1 MINNLKII
9 YDSIH
14 KSIGIPKH
22 ILPVISEKVFQ
33 RLTGVKQLGL
43 TYLVFPGAMHTRFEH
58 SIGTYHLSTRVSQE
72 INISEHD
79 ALTLQYSSLLHDSGH
94 GPFSHTFD
102 MILKNFYK
110 TNHVEISSK
119 IILGDILY
127 KGENNIPYTMEK
139 NDVSPKEVVN
149 ILKGENLKEE
159 KKYLHEIIDGE
170 ADIDQ
175 IDYLLRDS
183 YHTGVALGSIDHER
197 LIKSFE
203 IFNGHL
209 VVGKK
214 GINAAEGLTVGRN
227 LMYSSVYFHKT
238 VRIAEVMLERAI
250 ELKLLSLNNL
260 EDIYLYDD
268 AELIQ
273 WLMQSEGISRE
284 LAERIRFRKLYKKV
298 VIIEEL
304 ENLHKILPFFS
315 EMYKQVNKKIEF
327 ENELSLKWTGK
338 PYKVFIDIPE
348 IETDSLK
355 SDKIKGIKIVK
366 DNQLLLLKNIS
377 PICEAISKKSLV
389 PYKIMV
395 ICEEKYKENVK
406 KEFDKLLT
414 NIG

>member
-1 MINNLKII
+1 LNDKQSKII

-22 ILPVISEKVFQ
+22 IQLVISEKVFQ
-33 RLTGVKQLGL
+33 RLTWVKQLGL

-72 INISEHD
+72 LNIDEHD

-102 MILKNFYK
+102 TILKNFYK

-139 NDVSPKEVVN
+139 NNVSPKEVVN

-159 KKYLHEIIDGE
+159 KKYLHDIIDGE

-250 ELKLLSLNNL
+250 ELKLLSLSDL
-260 EDIYLYDD
+260 EDISLYDD

-273 WLMQSEGISRE
+273 WLMKPEGISKE
-284 LAERIRFRKLYKKV
+284 LAERIRFRKLYKKA

-304 ENLHKILPFFS
+304 KNDNILPFFS
-315 EMYKQVNKKIEF
+315 EMYKQANKKIEF

-348 IETDSLK
+348 MEMGSLK

-389 PYKIMV
+389 PYKIMA
-395 ICEEKYKENVK
+395 ITEEKYKEDVK
-406 KEFDKLLT
+406 NEFEKLLKK
-414 NIG
+414 IG